1 MPARRQPLKS
11 PGSPP
16 LAEKRDLYIDL
27 MSKGVSNT
35 AACRVVGVNRRTG
48 TRWRRGRTVTN
59 RAGQLLHYEP
69 IVDSR
74 AAISARLLSEGERII
89 IADGLLAGRTIRAIA
104 AELGRS
110 PSTVSREVRRN
121 TEPEAGRYSP
131 FLAHRQS
138 AARRA
143 RPKTGKLHRE
153 GQLRAV
159 VQGHLDRRW
168 SPEQISKTLRLEFAD
183 RPDMCVSHETIYQAL
198 YAPGKVQLHRNAAR
212 VLRTGRVRRKPRRRG
227 DRRTSRFVEPMV
239 MISERPEEVAA
250 RTVAGHWEGDLLMG
264 SKNRSAIATLVERTT
279 RFVML
284 VHLPDGHNAEQVSS
298 ALIETVGMIPV
309 ALRRS
314 LTWDQGSEM
323 GCHGDFTLASGVPVF
338 FCDPASPWQRGSNE
352 NTNGL
357 LRQYFPKGTDL
368 GVHSPEVLAAVAAE
382 LNNRPRETLGWETPA
397 AHLRRLLQRPN

>member
-59 RAGQLLHYEP
+59 RAGQLLHYQP

-74 AAISARLLSEGERII
+74 AAISVRLLSEAERVV
-89 IADGLLAGRTIRAIA
+89 IADGLLAGRSIRAIA
-104 AELGRS
+104 AELGGS
-110 PSTVSREVRRN
+110 PSTVSREIRRN
-121 TEPEAGRYSP
+121 SEPGAGRYSP
-131 FLAHRQS
+131 FLAHRRS

-153 GQLRAV
+153 GELRTV
-159 VQGHLDRRW
+159 VQGYLDRRW
-168 SPEQISKTLRLEFAD
+168 SPEQISKVLRMEFAD

-198 YAPGKVQLHRNAAR
+198 YASGTVQLHRNVAR
-212 VLRTGRVRRKPRRRG
+212 VLRSGRARRKPQRRG

-264 SKNRSAIATLVERTT
+264 TKNRSAIATLVERTT

-284 VHLPDGHNAEQVSS
+284 VHLPDGHNAE
-298 ALIETVGMIPV
+298 
-309 ALRRS
+309 
-314 LTWDQGSEM
+314 
-323 GCHGDFTLASGVPVF
+323 
-338 FCDPASPWQRGSNE
+338 
-352 NTNGL
+352 
-357 LRQYFPKGTDL
+357 
-368 GVHSPEVLAAVAAE
+368 
-382 LNNRPRETLGWETPA
+382 
-397 AHLRRLLQRPN
+397 